1 MFKRQIFPRARFR
14 VELSKADTIN
24 QLFRL
29 LIPVQKTNSYA
40 RVKWLKTGI
49 PLLAVICGGVFWLS
63 TRGSGGI
70 RYHERT
76 LRSWFSR
83 LNQPQ
88 AESVE
93 AKAAIK
99 EMGVVAVPYL
109 TEQATNRPLVRM
121 QYVRIRSYLA
131 DCFRT
136 TSPTPPPIDWLSRIH
151 AATMLGEI
159 GPKAKEAIP
168 ALIAL
173 LTSINQID
181 TDQTFAPPTKH
192 NRDEF
197 QAAILTAV
205 GKINPNDSRVFRSAI
220 TALRENAS
228 ANSQNVVS
236 DAAEWVLEQSTALD
250 SENIFTI
257 LETLQTRNRQIY
269 FERLSPIFSTVA
281 RGQSLLGP
289 NGMIEATLLA
299 LSGAPAIR
307 EAGAG
312 LQRTMQAQSVPSELE
327 AALVTCLSDREIAI
341 RLNAAESLWAA
352 KSTNI
357 SQIVHAGLSVL
368 NTGRSF
374 DCLRAIELLRQLGTN
389 APEALP
395 RLKEL
400 ATCPVHF
407 VSAWAAKAVGEI
419 AGVISESR
427 SK

>member
-1 MFKRQIFPRARFR
+1 M
-14 VELSKADTIN
+14 
-24 QLFRL
+24 
-29 LIPVQKTNSYA
+29 
-40 RVKWLKTGI
+40 KWLKIGI
-49 PLLAVICGGVFWLS
+49 PLLAIICSGVFWLS

-70 RYHERT
+70 RYHGRT

-83 LNQPQ
+83 LNQSD

-109 TEQATNRPLVRM
+109 TEQATNRPFVRM

-131 DCFRT
+131 DYFRT
-136 TSPTPPPIDWLSRIH
+136 TSPPPPPINWMSRIG

-173 LTSINQID
+173 LKSINQID
-181 TDQTFAPPTKH
+181 TDETFAPPAKQ
-192 NRDEF
+192 NRDKF
-197 QAAILTAV
+197 QAAILTAI

-220 TALRENAS
+220 TALRENAPS
-228 ANSQNVVS
+228 KSQSVVS
-236 DAAEWVLEQSTALD
+236 DAAERVLEQSTALD
-250 SENIFTI
+250 SANILTI
-257 LETLQTRNRQIY
+257 LETLQARNRQIY

-281 RGQSLLGP
+281 RGQSRIGS

-312 LQRTMQAQSVPSELE
+312 LQRTMQAQSVPRELE
-327 AALVTCLSDREIAI
+327 AALVTCLNDREIAI
-341 RLNAAESLWAA
+341 RLNAAESLCTA
-352 KSTNI
+352 KSTNT
-357 SQIVHAGLSVL
+357 SQIVQAGLSVL

-374 DCLRAIELLRQLGTN
+374 ERLRAIELLRQLGTN
-389 APEALP
+389 APEALA
-395 RLKEL
+395 RLKEQ
-400 ATCPVHF
+400 ATCPIHF
-407 VSAWAAKAVGEI
+407 VSTWAAKAVGEI
-419 AGVISESR
+419 APLTSESR